1 MNIKYELYRRN
12 GGVKHG
18 SGDVQEHTAEKESEK
33 EVRVSLQKLK

>member
-18 SGDVQEHTAEKESEK
+18 SGDVQEHTAEKN
-33 EVRVSLQKLK
+33 QKRKCA